1 MIILLILLALLIGS
15 TIWFVYDCRKDI
27 SELNSVFSMISTTVI
42 ALVNAISFI
51 AILGSFLN
59 NASLEKRLNNQY
71 ETLIK
76 NIDNPYAISDIIKY
90 NEEVINGKYYL
101 SNPWTNWYIE
111 SAYEDAKVIEFNNN
125 NPMIQH

>member
-1 MIILLILLALLIGS
+1 MIIFLILLALLIGS

-27 SELNSVFSMISTTVI
+27 SELSSVFSMVSTTVI
-42 ALVNAISFI
+42 ALVNAVSFI
-51 AILGSFLN
+51 AILSSFLN

-101 SNPWTNWYIE
+101 SNLVYRI
-111 SAYEDAKVIEFNNN
+111 SI
-125 NPMIQH
+125 